1 MRRLCPIEPT
11 PFIIKYAC
19 IYGRGQRRIRIGIPF
34 QDFSYIPYDERFLMM
49 KGEAKDGD
57 S

>member
-1 MRRLCPIEPT
+1 M
-11 PFIIKYAC
+11 
-19 IYGRGQRRIRIGIPF
+19 YGRGQRRIRIGIPF